1 MLVFYAYL
9 QNVPPVVRCRSSPP
23 SDTLEGGARWLQDT
37 IGLLKDKALK
47 ISLRG
52 VDLLRGG
59 SLYNVAVNPSS
70 IIQTWTP
77 VYGRYFLID
86 ITYRFNNTNGR
97 IMNLPF

>member
-1 MLVFYAYL
+1 MSLYRDLSVKSMRNDIHRLNLA
-9 QNVPPVVRCRSSPP
+9 VGV
-23 SDTLEGGARWLQDT
+23 
-37 IGLLKDKALK
+37 GLLKDKALK

-86 ITYRFNNTNGR
+86 ITYRFNNTNGS